1 MKRTQIYLPEELHEA
16 VRRIA
21 FEQRRTMADVVREAV
36 AAYVAA
42 IAAQDQGS
50 TTKRPAVPA
59 KRGTGHYGD
68 GS

>member
-1 MKRTQIYLPEELHEA
+1 MKRTQIYLPEDLHEA

-42 IAAQDQGS
+42 IAAQDQSS
-50 TTKRPAVPA
+50 TTDRPAVPA
-59 KRGTGHYGD
+59 EKGTGHYGD